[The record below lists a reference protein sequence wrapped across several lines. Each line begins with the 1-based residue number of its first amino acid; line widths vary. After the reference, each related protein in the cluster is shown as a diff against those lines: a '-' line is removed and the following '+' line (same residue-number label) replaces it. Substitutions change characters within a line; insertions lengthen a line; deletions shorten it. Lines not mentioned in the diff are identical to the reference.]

1 MRMPFFLAISLNA
14 LSSCCW
20 QSHLFEWKTSPVRH
34 SECTLNNGKMVQ
46 PPVFIDMDRKL
57 AILCRQLC
65 RFLFFNSGNH
75 LEKEKNM
82 PYLNLSSVFVF
93 LFLFF
98 VALFLFFLSLVIPL
112 HESRFFRAH
121 LLAVHKLFAPFL
133 VVYRV

>member
-1 MRMPFFLAISLNA
+1 MENITGKAFRMHPYKDIGSLID
-14 LSSCCW
+14 C
-20 QSHLFEWKTSPVRH
+20 P
-34 SECTLNNGKMVQ
+34 LNNGKMVQ
-46 PPVFIDMDRKL
+46 PPVFIDMNRKF
-57 AILCRQLC
+57 AIFCWQFC
-65 RFLFFNSGNH
+65 RFLFFNSENH

-133 VVYRV
+133 VVSRVLVFFL